1 MFFKYE
7 VYFSKMAEEKED
19 RASKKSKVD
28 VQEKTTLA
36 PIPEDSTVKFSKIAR
51 NFQTNMLPKGEIEVG
66 MIPGI
71 GKVALETLKINS
83 IKTCDH
89 LVGLFF
95 MCDRDEAEFIERLE
109 ELGIRN
115 QDARET
121 AFQFHRKFH
130 GY

>member
-1 MFFKYE
+1 
-7 VYFSKMAEEKED
+7 MAEL
-19 RASKKSKVD
+19 RSSKKSKID
-28 VQEKTTLA
+28 QDEDKEQEKSKKQDFSD
-36 PIPEDSTVKFSKIAR
+36 IGVKFSKIAQ
-51 NFQTNMLPKGEIEVG
+51 NFQNSLIPIGLIQPG
-66 MIPGI
+66 IIPGI
-71 GKVALETLKINS
+71 GKVAVEFLKNNG
-83 IKTCDH
+83 IKTYNH

-95 MCDRDEAEFIERLE
+95 MCDRDEGEFIERLE